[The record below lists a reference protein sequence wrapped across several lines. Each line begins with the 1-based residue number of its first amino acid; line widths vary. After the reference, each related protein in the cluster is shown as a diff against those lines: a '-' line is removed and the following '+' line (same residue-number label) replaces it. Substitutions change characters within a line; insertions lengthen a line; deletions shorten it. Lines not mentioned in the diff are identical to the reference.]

1 VGWGGW
7 GGRGMFSLDRANET
21 SQMSQ
26 TFEDKSFSD
35 VKRGCGKP
43 CTRTRSSW
51 TASRCRISA
60 THAAVVGGDGFP
72 PIGGTSI
79 AFA

>member
-1 VGWGGW
+1 MGWGGM
-7 GGRGMFSLDRANET
+7 GMFSLDRANET

-43 CTRTRSSW
+43 CMRTRSSW

-60 THAAVVGGDGFP
+60 THTAVVGGDGFP
-72 PIGGTSI
+72 PVGGTSI